1 MSKTKPAF
9 EKAREEVVKS
19 RPNVAG
25 TVNDDG
31 PRPVAK
37 IGERVRI
44 TKGELVDEGCVATV
58 ARLDGQ
64 EGRVDGNC
72 YVAVGGPSKGKLVQ
86 PLKLDDGTLVGVPTD
101 KLASISASGHSRP
114 AVGWTPS
121 YEAAYDRIFG
131 KKKHRR

>member
-1 MSKTKPAF
+1 MSKPAPVV
-9 EKAREEVVKS
+9 EKARKEVLSRKS
-19 RPNVAG
+19 NVTG
-25 TVNDDG
+25 QVNDEG

-37 IGERVRI
+37 IGERVKI
-44 TKGELVDEGCVATV
+44 TKGDLVDEGCVATV
-58 ARLDGQ
+58 ASLAGQ

-114 AVGWTPS
+114 SIGWTPS
-121 YEAAYDRIFG
+121 YERAYDRIFG
-131 KKKHRR
+131 KKKSRR